1 MIHPREEVAYV
12 FSRIVYAARDV
23 VEVKINYTKVVDID
37 SIIELRLLILSK
49 PKSMVQIQG
58 GGIR

>member
-1 MIHPREEVAYV
+1 MIHPREEEAYV

-23 VEVKINYTKVVDID
+23 VEVKINCTKVVDID